1 MNNDNIK
8 VTLYGGLVVETPRG
22 SEVVQVYDSGEWRR
36 VAVFEPAAW
45 RQAEALYNFLCFGYD
60 NVRIERFN

>member
-22 SEVVQVYDSGEWRR
+22 SEVVQVYDSGEWRN
-36 VAVFEPAAW
+36 VAVFERDAW
-45 RQAEALYNFLCFGYD
+45 RQADALFKFLCFGYV
-60 NVRIERFN
+60 NVRIEIFN